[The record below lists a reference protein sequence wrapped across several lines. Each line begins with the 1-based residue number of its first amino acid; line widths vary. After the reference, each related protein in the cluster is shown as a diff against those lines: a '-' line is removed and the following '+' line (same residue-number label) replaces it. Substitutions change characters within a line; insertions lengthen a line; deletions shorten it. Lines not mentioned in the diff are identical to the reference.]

1 MGNAPSQIL
10 PLFDQVAMEVT
21 LSGFEDYDK
30 IFEEIHVRVADV
42 PQSEALRD
50 LRQNHLNTL
59 VKVTGVV
66 TRRTSV
72 YPQLRY
78 VKYGCVKCGAVLG
91 PFYQDNDR
99 EIQIRKCANCQSKG
113 PFALNSEEVILI
125 FCYNSNRFPLDH
137 LQELSEIDLAR
148 KSRLCSSRSSST

>member
-1 MGNAPSQIL
+1 
-10 PLFDQVAMEVT
+10 MEVT

-30 IFEEIHVRVADV
+30 IFEEIHVRIANV
-42 PQSEALRD
+42 PQSENLRD
-50 LRQNHLNTL
+50 LRQTHLSTM

-66 TRRTSV
+66 TRRTAV

-78 VKYGCVKCGAVLG
+78 VKYMCVKCGATLG

-113 PFALNSEEVILI
+113 PFSLNSEDVNQLYFFNLI
-125 FCYNSNRFPLDH
+125 SLFRQFTETIKD
-137 LQELSEIDLAR
+137 
-148 KSRLCSSRSSST
+148 